1 MSKRQKISFYD
12 LSRQERMVLTAVSEA
27 MRKDGRSISV
37 DIGKKRCYVNVHP
50 WEPQAESVWK
60 KITVSGV
67 YECQNCGQNVMTGDI
82 EAYKYCHG
90 CGARMKVEPQ
100 GDLYDRRDTA
110 AAGCPIG
117 GDRETEVNGDE
128 GQRAD

>member
-12 LSRQERMVLTAVSEA
+12 LSQQERIVLSAVSEA

-50 WEPQAESVWK
+50 WELEPSKSMWK
-60 KITVSGV
+60 RITVSGV
-67 YECQNCGQNVMTGDI
+67 WECQNCYQNVMTSDI

-90 CGARMKVEPQ
+90 CGARMEVTT
-100 GDLYDRRDTA
+100 DADTH
-110 AAGCPIG
+110 
-117 GDRETEVNGDE
+117 
-128 GQRAD
+128 